1 MLQNIKI
8 LKKNSLVSIL
18 LSILGLSSISKVVKA
33 ETYPVC
39 QMPQGDEYI
48 LLVVSKTPE
57 SQARVKSIL
66 PANPNTIICNYLED
80 TVTRLGGFKTEEDA
94 NNLAGYI
101 KDKAGLKTLVV
112 RPPVVIAPQN
122 TTGFNPQPLGKGYAV
137 LVDYFNQPE
146 VASQVRQMLGKEVGL
161 VSYRQRPYLLAI
173 HTSNQNDA
181 STTLKQLSDRG
192 FWVMIVDSD
201 KVTLLSSTVK

>member
-1 MLQNIKI
+1 MIKIIKI
-8 LKKNSLVSIL
+8 LKNNLLYSVLVSIL
-18 LSILGLSSISKVVKA
+18 GLNSIAEVVKA
-33 ETYPVC
+33 ENSPVC
-39 QMPQGDEYI
+39 QMPQGDEYL

-66 PANPNTIICNYLED
+66 PANPNTIVCNYLED

-94 NNLAGYI
+94 NNLASYI
-101 KDKAGLKTLVV
+101 KDKTGLKTFVV
-112 RPPVVIAPQN
+112 RPPVVVAPQN
-122 TTGFNPQPLGKGYAV
+122 ATGFNPQPLGKGYAV

-146 VASQVRQMLGKEVGL
+146 VASQVRQMLGKDIGL
-161 VSYRQRPYLLAI
+161 VSYQQRPYLLAI

-181 STTLKQLSDRG
+181 STTLKKLSDRG